1 MSIHLFPVYPALPSF
16 EQDCKLAAPHLP
28 LQAAP
33 SAFCYSSLA
42 SWGCLPKLEISLTLV
57 GFAAARNS
65 GRTVLPWWRWGD
77 CSPWSAK
84 EVRHALIAA
93 HAFFITLASC
103 LEILFILLQS
113 LSNLSISCRKC
124 TAMGSEHPRLLTRH
138 LSSLLHNPPHM

>member
-16 EQDCKLAAPHLP
+16 EQDCKL
-28 LQAAP
+28 AAP

-65 GRTVLPWWRWGD
+65 GRTVLPWWRWGG

-113 LSNLSISCRKC
+113 LSDLSISCRKC